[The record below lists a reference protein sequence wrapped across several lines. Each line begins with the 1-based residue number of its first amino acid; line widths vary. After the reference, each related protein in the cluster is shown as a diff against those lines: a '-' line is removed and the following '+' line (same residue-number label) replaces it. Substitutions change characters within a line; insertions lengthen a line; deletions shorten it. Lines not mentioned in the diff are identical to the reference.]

1 MVKLKVSGMTCG
13 HCVQAVTKAV
23 HGVAPGVPVEIDRES
38 GQVAVAASVDRNR
51 LVAAIAEA
59 GFDAE

>member
-1 MVKLKVSGMTCG
+1 MVQIKVAGMTCG

-23 HGVAPGVPVEIDRES
+23 HSVAPGVPVDIDRES

-51 LVAAIAEA
+51 LVAAIADA